1 MISTACVCLQYGVF
15 DSVHPSQFICH
26 SHPTDTSP
34 TKPHLHVLVTLT
46 NKIVEGAT
54 GHVHG
59 GILEVNDGHRDVRLP
74 IVMKIAFGP
83 DEVKQLQHEHYI
95 YGLLH
100 KAHIQVSMVY
110 GLFKEDYRDSDATG
124 LLMSY
129 GGSSLEKSP
138 TVTKKQRCVMI
149 FRLFKFSFLHLL
161 LANHFLKHCRL
172 FMVLESFMV
181 IFTLETFLLMMQ
193 ARLL

>member
-1 MISTACVCLQYGVF
+1 MISTACVRLQYGVF
-15 DSVHPSQFICH
+15 NSVHPSRFICH
-26 SHPTDTSP
+26 SYPIGTSP

-46 NKIVEGAT
+46 SKIVKGAT

-59 GILEVNDGHRDVRLP
+59 GILEVNDGHRDIRLP
-74 IVMKIAFGP
+74 IAMKIAFGP
-83 DEVKQLQHEHYI
+83 DEVQQLQHEHYI

-100 KAHIQVSMVY
+100 EADIQVSTVY
-110 GLFKEDYRDSDATG
+110 GLFKEDQSDSNATG

-138 TVTKKQRCVMI
+138 MVTKKQRCVMI

-181 IFTLETFLLMMQ
+181 IFTHETFLSMMQ